1 MCLYA
6 ADPEPQATSS
16 SEGAGPDG
24 PDGATFALESL
35 FGVESRSALV
45 TGGTRGIGRMI
56 SSALLANG
64 AEVTVAARSE
74 EQLEASVEELGAIGK
89 CRGVLADVATEEGRA
104 ALVDA
109 VGDGLDILVNNAGK
123 AVPESPT
130 GAEADRSAAMFA
142 TNVTAPLL
150 LTQALLPALTNG
162 ATQADPARVVMV
174 GSVDGIRV
182 PVTPLFS
189 YGASKAAVHSLT
201 RHLAHSLAPEHVNVN
216 AIAPG
221 MFRGYPS
228 HHCADQSPSRQ
239 SRVSRDRS
247 TMRSNR
253 WTDATGGE
261 PEANAFFLPI
271 GEGQVTAMRST
282 AVVDGW
288 DEYVE
293 FVMEQSSDEELAAM
307 FVAHPDGM
315 GIVGLAHT
323 DGRTAFTVHRRVRRR
338 PRRLSLSRRRRPRP
352 RSRRGSPPGV
362 PWRRSWSGRDDDR
375 RAHRRRPR

>member
-1 MCLYA
+1 M

-24 PDGATFALESL
+24 PDGAAFALESL

-74 EQLEASVEELGAIGK
+74 EQLEASVEELGAIGT

-109 VGDGLDILVNNAGK
+109 VGDGLDILVNNAGM

-130 GAEADRSAAMFA
+130 GADADRSAAMFA

-221 MFRGYPS
+221 MFESAMTERMLAAPGMLERIEGAIPLGRIGSPQDMAAAVLYLCSRGGAYL
-228 HHCADQSPSRQ
+228 
-239 SRVSRDRS
+239 
-247 TMRSNR
+247 
-253 WTDATGGE
+253 TGVVV
-261 PEANAFFLPI
+261 P
-271 GEGQVTAMRST
+271 
-282 AVVDGW
+282 VDG
-288 DEYVE
+288 
-293 FVMEQSSDEELAAM
+293 
-307 FVAHPDGM
+307 
-315 GIVGLAHT
+315 
-323 DGRTAFTVHRRVRRR
+323 
-338 PRRLSLSRRRRPRP
+338 
-352 RSRRGSPPGV
+352 GV
-362 PWRRSWSGRDDDR
+362 STN
-375 RAHRRRPR
+375 HQ